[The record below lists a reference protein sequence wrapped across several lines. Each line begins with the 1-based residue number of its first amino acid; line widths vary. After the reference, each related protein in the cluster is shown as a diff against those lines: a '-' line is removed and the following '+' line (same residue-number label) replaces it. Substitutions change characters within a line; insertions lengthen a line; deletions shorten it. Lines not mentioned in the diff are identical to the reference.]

1 MSRQTYVGS
10 RVEDV
15 DVQMERITRLVDTA
29 ATIDREL
36 AAGLATSTSMT
47 GVQRSIDVALASA
60 EELAKDIRK
69 QIRK

>member
-36 AAGLATSTSMT
+36 AAGLATSNSMT